1 MSIGEYQRHR
11 CIPIRNP
18 LVLMALLVF
27 IDGVTSVNTNVT
39 SVNTNAIVAYQP
51 AAGAVTPWR

>member
-18 LVLMALLVF
+18 LSLMALLVF

-39 SVNTNAIVAYQP
+39 SMNTNAIGEYQS
-51 AAGAVTPWR
+51 AADAVTPWR